1 MKKRIATTN
10 NSKKTYSKFQENA
23 VIICTFIG
31 AMTIMKGTEV
41 LFKKVKSAAKDKA
54 NTQNSTSQQ
63 SNDDD
68 VKKKSVD
75 DDIKQS
81 YAKIKVALDYAI
93 KNDEESIGL
102 MNNHLM
108 KSDIRDMSLAV
119 IAKEFKIYF
128 RKALDDKLDLDE
140 IGKEFNNFRDK
151 VNILYG
157 DYCKFGSL
165 WIEAWNEI
173 NKIHKI
179 NWETN
184 PSKGKFSDFTIE
196 YF

>member
-1 MKKRIATTN
+1 MKKNVLTN

-23 VIICTFIG
+23 VMICTFIG
-31 AMTIMKGTEV
+31 AMAIAEGTV
-41 LFKKVKSAAKDKA
+41 KLFKKAKSAVKDKV

-63 SNDDD
+63 SNNDDM
-68 VKKKSVD
+68 KKESVD
-75 DDIKQS
+75 AYVKQS

-102 MNNHLM
+102 MNNHIM

-128 RKALDDKLDLDE
+128 QKALDDKLDLDE
-140 IGKEFNNFRDK
+140 IGKEFNNFRKK

-157 DYCKFGSL
+157 DYSKFGSL
-165 WIEAWNEI
+165 WNEAWNEI
-173 NKIHKI
+173 KKIHKI

-184 PSKGKFSDFTIE
+184 PSKGKFSDFTVE

>member
-81 YAKIKVALDYAI
+81 YAKIKVALDFAI
-93 KNDEESIGL
+93 KNDQYSIEII
-102 MNNHLM
+102 NNFM

-119 IAKEFKIYF
+119 ITREFKSYF
-128 RKALDDKLDLDE
+128 QKALDDKLTIDE
-140 IGKEFNNFRDK
+140 IGKEFNNFKNK
-151 VNILYG
+151 VSVLYG

-173 NKIHKI
+173 KKIHKI
-179 NWETN
+179 NYETN

>member
-1 MKKRIATTN
+1 MKKNVSTN

-23 VIICTFIG
+23 VMICTFIG
-31 AMTIMKGTEV
+31 AMAIAEGTV
-41 LFKKVKSAAKDKA
+41 KLFKKAKSAVKDKV

-63 SNDDD
+63 SNNDDM
-68 VKKKSVD
+68 KKESVD
-75 DDIKQS
+75 AYVKQS

-102 MNNHLM
+102 MNNHIM

-128 RKALDDKLDLDE
+128 QKALDDKLDLDE
-140 IGKEFNNFRDK
+140 IGKEFNNFRKK

-157 DYCKFGSL
+157 DYSKFGSL
-165 WIEAWNEI
+165 WNEAWNEI
-173 NKIHKI
+173 KKIHKI

-184 PSKGKFSDFTIE
+184 PSKGKFSDFTVE

>member
-1 MKKRIATTN
+1 MKKNVSTK

-31 AMTIMKGTEV
+31 AMAIAEGTV
-41 LFKKVKSAAKDKA
+41 KLYKKAKSAVNDKV

-63 SNDDD
+63 SNNDDM
-68 VKKKSVD
+68 KKESVD
-75 DDIKQS
+75 AYVKQS

-102 MNNHLM
+102 MNNHIM

-128 RKALDDKLDLDE
+128 QKALDDKLDLDE
-140 IGKEFNNFRDK
+140 IGKEFNNLTDK
-151 VNILYG
+151 IKVLYG
-157 DYCKFGSL
+157 DYSKFGSL
-165 WIEAWNEI
+165 WNETWNEI
-173 NKIHKI
+173 KKIHKI

-184 PSKGKFSDFTIE
+184 PSKGKFSDFTVE